1 MPEPLPKNQI
11 IAVALDVD
19 GVLTQGEI
27 ILMPN
32 GDELKIFNAKDGHGI
47 RMLLKAGI
55 AVAWITGRSSACNP
69 LRARD
74 LGVTAVFQETRNKLE
89 TLQSWL
95 VSLGFD
101 PQVDLARVA
110 YMGDDLPDLGVLEK
124 VGLATCPADAV
135 AAVQSVCHWIAPYD
149 GGRGAVRA
157 LADKILMSEGL

>member
-1 MPEPLPKNQI
+1 MQKPPSKNQI

-55 AVAWITGRSSACNP
+55 AVAWITGRSSTCNT
-69 LRARD
+69 LRACD
-74 LGVTAVFQETRNKLE
+74 LGVKAVFQNTRNKLQ

-101 PQVDLARVA
+101 PHADLARVA
-110 YMGDDLPDLGVLEK
+110 YMGDDLPDLGVLEQ

-135 AAVQSVCHWIAPYD
+135 AAVQSVCHWIAPYA

-157 LADKILMSEGL
+157 LADKILLGEAL